1 MENHLAKEL
10 KDNAHCVSLF
20 DICAKMNAKDKNE
33 AYSNYIHISIHFSSI
48 TLISYKLEVLGYL
61 TQHGSTK
68 EHFII
73 RLR

>member
-10 KDNAHCVSLF
+10 KANAHCVSLF

-33 AYSNYIHISIHFSSI
+33 AYSNFLHIYPFSSI